1 MVILPFFVLWYIVVC
16 ILCPVLM
23 MCCTIGGVMYTSADY
38 ILVYCLTGVAILN
51 EHQLFRVVIYIVKTI
66 G

>member
-1 MVILPFFVLWYIVVC
+1 
-16 ILCPVLM
+16 
-23 MCCTIGGVMYTSADY
+23 MYTSADY